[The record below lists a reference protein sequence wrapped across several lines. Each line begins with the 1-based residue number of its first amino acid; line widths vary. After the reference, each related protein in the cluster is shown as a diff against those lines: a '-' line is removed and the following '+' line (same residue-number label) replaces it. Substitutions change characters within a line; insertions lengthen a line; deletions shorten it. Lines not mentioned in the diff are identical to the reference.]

1 MVNCLSDHDAQMLE
15 LCVVNLNSTRSD
27 YKTVTIRKV
36 DFNIINEFKV
46 NILNTDK
53 EYNKNVNAEI
63 FDNYFLTTA
72 ENISHKIMGSNKQIL
87 SCAQYSLSYLS
98 QVFNLPFT
106 NIFFPIKHPQGKLK
120 KLFTPSLGKTHVDM
134 MKFQ

>member
-53 EYNKNVNAEI
+53 EYNNSVNAEI
-63 FDNYFLTTA
+63 FYKYFSMIA
-72 ENISHKIMGSNKQIL
+72 ENISCKITGSNKQIL
-87 SCAQYSLSYLS
+87 SCAKYSLSYLS

-106 NIFFPIKHPQGKLK
+106 NSVFHNTFTGETEKIIHSFPWKNSCG
-120 KLFTPSLGKTHVDM
+120 
-134 MKFQ
+134 